1 LKDKRGAWK
10 REVHEQLDERL
21 GAFCR
26 LAEQGGGDP
35 AERRRQATEIM
46 TAFAL
51 GGESMA
57 DFNPTYARDLLE
69 KNVASHQLTL
79 LALALEIGR
88 AEQGRYPTRL
98 ESLVGRYVESL
109 PLDPFSG
116 KGLVY
121 RRQGEGNVV
130 YSIGPNL
137 RDDGGRT
144 SDDGEDCDDI
154 VVRAV
159 VPTRTE

>member
-1 LKDKRGAWK
+1 
-10 REVHEQLDERL
+10 
-21 GAFCR
+21 
-26 LAEQGGGDP
+26 
-35 AERRRQATEIM
+35 
-46 TAFAL
+46 
-51 GGESMA
+51 MA

-98 ESLVGRYVESL
+98 ESLVGRYVEAV
-109 PLDPFSG
+109 PVDPFSG
-116 KGLVY
+116 RALIY
-121 RRQGEGNVV
+121 RREGEGYVV

-154 VVRAV
+154 VVRVV
-159 VPTRTE
+159 VPPGNE